1 MVLEDKDPEKDK
13 TQTAAGVPEKKWAV
27 FGVRCSV
34 FGVRCSVFG
43 VRCSV
48 FGVRCSVF
56 GEASR
61 GREPTGARVLR
72 VWGW

>member
-1 MVLEDKDPEKDK
+1 MVLADKDPEKDK

-27 FGVRCSV
+27 GS
-34 FGVRCSVFG
+34 
-43 VRCSV
+43 
-48 FGVRCSVF
+48 VRCSVF